1 MLGIELISSKR
12 LDILYDR
19 VNELT
24 KQRNDARERLA
35 TVIQKRGAT
44 VDGLVSDLRAS
55 REAVKGLTQYA
66 KAVDEARMSLGE
78 KNKALREQATKS
90 TLRIAELER
99 ALTDA
104 NERYE
109 TLKHDYDELSSAH
122 ELLISAMKDASVEVC
137 Q

>member
-12 LDILYDR
+12 LDILYER

-24 KQRNDARERLA
+24 KQRNEAREKLA

-55 REAVKGLTQYA
+55 RETVKGLTQYA

-78 KNKALREQATKS
+78 KNRALREQATKDA
-90 TLRIAELER
+90 LRIAELER
-99 ALTDA
+99 TLTDT

-109 TLKHDYDELSSAH
+109 TLKRDYDELSSAH
-122 ELLISAMKDASVEVC
+122 ELLVSAMKDASVGVC